1 MLKICLIIL
10 VSQLALSG
18 SFSMA
23 LASNPAMQEITGG
36 LLSNS
41 PRPGIKPPVPTR
53 TAPRARIKPP
63 VPGLLTIAPPSVLER
78 IKKGTLL
85 PAPDQVKQQAATS
98 ESFQPVMQ
106 KVFDKL
112 GVGNK
117 VGQNNILKAMD
128 TVAEIET
135 NRQNIPNALGSSA
148 RGYFQYMVGNGSDD
162 GLTFKGSSFETAL
175 NRLDNFFEDNNLGP
189 VPKEFKKARIA
200 KTPMGLSYENQRLMA
215 FVDTYN
221 KKGTTALF
229 QKISKGGDVGRKAI
243 DDLYTTSHLTSKS
256 QAEDTADNRNNVIK
270 ERSNLINNPYKQQ

>member
-1 MLKICLIIL
+1 M
-10 VSQLALSG
+10 
-18 SFSMA
+18 
-23 LASNPAMQEITGG
+23 G
-36 LLSNS
+36 LLDKHLYGDF
-41 PRPGIKPPVPTR
+41 PGESDK
-53 TAPRARIKPP
+53 A
-63 VPGLLTIAPPSVLER
+63 GLLGILPPSVLER
-78 IKKGTLL
+78 IKMGALL
-85 PAPDQVKQQAATS
+85 PAPAEVKQQAATS

-106 KVFDKL
+106 RVFDKL

-135 NRQNIPNALGSSA
+135 NRENIPNALGSSA
-148 RGYFQYMVGNGSDD
+148 RGYFQYMVGNGKSGENHEDVYHD
-162 GLTFKGSSFETAL
+162 ERTGTALKFKGSSFETAL

-189 VPKEFKKARIA
+189 VPEEFKKARLA

-270 ERSNLINNPYKQQ
+270 ERSDLINNP